1 MSTVKGYAF
10 ALPFSWAAASQAW
23 PASCS
28 TCTLCKS
35 SNSRRISGQDFGLEV
50 RVCAQ
55 AVHFS
60 LPGNSCACTEAV
72 GCTGPRPLCLL
83 VARPGLGIMQG
94 GLLRWPTLGPKPW
107 SWPWLW
113 PWSCRGCC
121 WPPTRLLSCMR
132 LRLQTALAFASP
144 AFSTLQRAAISVT
157 LHPVQAC
164 PASSSCCA
172 SRVRLLR
179 WRSASFLRSARSSSE
194 ACQPRMCLLP
204 AACVSPY
211 IWPPHPR
218 LLVFSSGLAFWLAG
232 SHLRLPSSELRP
244 GEKKRIAVHSVRR
257 GSLTATGSFGF
268 QLLQPLRL
276 GLRAKESLPAE
287 LLACIWHAFAA
298 ALAARAAAFAIC
310 AGRPSLALASSAA
323 ACASAGSAPQ
333 WPSVPYAVPQRGGSG
348 GARISYTRTHG
359 RLAGGA
365 SVPPCCSTGVPPGR
379 HARGA
384 VAHAI

>member
-23 PASCS
+23 PETCS
-28 TCTLCKS
+28 TCTLCEP
-35 SNSRRISGQDFGLEV
+35 SNSRRISVQDFGLEV

-83 VARPGLGIMQG
+83 VARPGLGIIMQG

-194 ACQPRMCLLP
+194 ACQPRMCLLH
-204 AACVSPY
+204 VF
-211 IWPPHPR
+211 PPMYGLRIP
-218 LLVFSSGLAFWLAG
+218 VFSSFLQVLPFGLPVPICVCPPASFGLAKRKGLPCTPSGEGASRRLA
-232 SHLRLPSSELRP
+232 
-244 GEKKRIAVHSVRR
+244 
-257 GSLTATGSFGF
+257 
-268 QLLQPLRL
+268 
-276 GLRAKESLPAE
+276 
-287 LLACIWHAFAA
+287 
-298 ALAARAAAFAIC
+298 
-310 AGRPSLALASSAA
+310 ALASSSCSRFAL
-323 ACASAGSAPQ
+323 ACEQRRACLPNCFLVSGMPSLQPWPRELQLSPSAQDAPLGPWPALQPPAPQ
-333 WPSVPYAVPQRGGSG
+333 P
-348 GARISYTRTHG
+348 GALHSG
-359 RLAGGA
+359 RLYPMPCL
-365 SVPPCCSTGVPPGR
+365 SEVVPVERVFLIHEPTDG
-379 HARGA
+379 
-384 VAHAI
+384 